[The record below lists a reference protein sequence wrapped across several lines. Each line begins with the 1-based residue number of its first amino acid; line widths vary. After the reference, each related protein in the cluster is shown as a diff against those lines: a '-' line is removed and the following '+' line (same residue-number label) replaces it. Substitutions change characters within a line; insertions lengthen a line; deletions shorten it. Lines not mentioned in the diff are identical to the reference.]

1 MNSLAV
7 VGIAI
12 VILIVLLM
20 LSIPLPYCFG
30 GSLAFLVMFGDVSMK
45 SMMLYTFSQCTGTV
59 LLASPMFILAGT
71 YMGGSGIAKR
81 LLDVADA
88 FVGRIKGGLGVVS
101 VVTCAIMGAIS
112 GSGFTGVAATG
123 PIMIPRMEEQG
134 YPRGFATALVTV
146 SSVLGL
152 LIPPSAIMVV
162 YGWVTET
169 SILACFLST
178 VIPGILI
185 TVLFCMINLIECK
198 KFDLKVMPP
207 MPFHTKIKQVGHRT
221 VVAIPALFMPVIIL
235 GGIYG
240 GIFTPT
246 EAAAVAAIYALPVGF
261 WIYRSMTLKDFK
273 QLTFE
278 AICSIG
284 AIMTMI
290 FVCLMLAQSLVMLQV
305 PQAIIDLI
313 FGLTHNRIIILIIV
327 NLFLF
332 VVGMIVNDTTGML
345 ICAPLLLPLMKEIGV
360 SSVHF
365 AAIMGVNLAMGGVT
379 PPYASILYLGMRI
392 GNAEFKDIFGPTMK
406 LLFFGYVPI
415 VILTAFV
422 PALSEFLPRMFGYL

>member
-1 MNSLAV
+1 MPKLVAVGLA
-7 VGIAI
+7 II
-12 VILIVLLM
+12 ILIFLLM

-30 GSLAFLVMFGDVSMK
+30 GALGFLVITADVSMK
-45 SMMLYTFSQCTGTV
+45 SMMLYSFSQTTGTV
-59 LLASPMFILAGT
+59 LLASPMFILAGN
-71 YMGGSGIAKR
+71 YMGGSGIASR
-81 LLDVADA
+81 LLDLADA
-88 FVGRIKGGLGVVS
+88 FIGRIKGGLGCVGVI
-101 VVTCAIMGAIS
+101 TCAIIGAIS

-123 PIMIPRMEEQG
+123 PILIPRMEEQG

-178 VIPGILI
+178 VIPGLLV
-185 TVLFCMINLIECK
+185 TLLFCIINMIECK
-198 KFDLKVMPP
+198 KFDLVVMPP
-207 MPFHTKIKQVGHRT
+207 QPMDVTIKMIGKRT
-221 VVAIPALFMPVIIL
+221 VSAVPALVMPVIIL

-246 EAAAVAAIYALPVGF
+246 EAAAVAAVYAIPVGF
-261 WIYRSMTLKDFK
+261 WVYKAMTLKQLKD
-273 QLTFE
+273 LTFS
-278 AICSIG
+278 ALNSIG
-284 AIMTMI
+284 GIMVMI
-290 FVCLMLAQSLVMLQV
+290 FVCMMLAQTLVMLKV

-313 FGLTHNRIIILIIV
+313 FGLTHNKIIILIIV

-345 ICAPLLLPLMKEIGV
+345 ICGPLLLPLMHEIGI
-360 SSVHF
+360 SNVHF

-392 GNAEFKDIFGPTMK
+392 GNCEFKDIFGPTMK
-406 LLFFGYVPI
+406 LLIFGYIPV
-415 VILTAFV
+415 VFLTAFV
-422 PALSEFLPRMFGYL
+422 PFLSEFLPAMFGYM